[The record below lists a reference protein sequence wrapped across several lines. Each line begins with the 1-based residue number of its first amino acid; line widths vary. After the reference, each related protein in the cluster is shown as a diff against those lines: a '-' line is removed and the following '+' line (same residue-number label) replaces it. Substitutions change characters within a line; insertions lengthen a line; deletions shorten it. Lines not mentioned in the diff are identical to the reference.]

1 MSSGQFPGWPDDPV
15 KTPEVSGDPSEQ
27 INPDAL
33 GPAPRIAAPS
43 VQVPLPE
50 VAAVDGHDELRRP
63 PPNRSNPLLG
73 VLGGLLGA
81 IVGGAVFGAISA
93 AITSYFSLIPLVLVG
108 AGAGWCAG
116 MGVRLLGK
124 AASPVYGVVGACFAL
139 LGTAWGHL
147 FDLALNLTL
156 TGNAGSFGMVFSEP
170 MKYLDGGAGVLGYFG
185 YPVAAVVGFFS
196 SFRRAASR
204 GFVL

>member
-43 VQVPLPE
+43 VQVSLPE
-50 VAAVDGHDELRRP
+50 VAAVDGHDELHRP

-81 IVGGAVFGAISA
+81 VAGGTVFGAISA
-93 AITSYFSLIPLVLVG
+93 MVVLYVGLVPLAVVG
-108 AGAGWCAG
+108 AGTGFFAGWG
-116 MGVRLLGK
+116 IRLLCR
-124 AASPVYGVVGACFAL
+124 SVTWVYGVAGACLAL
-139 LGTAWGHL
+139 LGTVWGNLFWIAFNWTLDGRDAAFAKVFSAPLQYLDAGFGAWGL
-147 FDLALNLTL
+147 L
-156 TGNAGSFGMVFSEP
+156 
-170 MKYLDGGAGVLGYFG
+170 G
-185 YPVAAVVGFFS
+185 YPVAAAVGFFS
-196 SFRRAASR
+196 AFRRAGR
-204 GFVL
+204 